1 MFNYKTIKV
10 TSFHDPS
17 GSCNFCF
24 HDPSGLVYWN
34 LAERRLGQRGNDR
47 GRERETEREGEK
59 EGERKRQTEGGS
71 ERERERETVSSY
83 EPWSADSL
91 LRHSQ
96 TPVRTSEFI
105 NAFNASGTVQS
116 SDYPDKALLQI
127 HGQSHNTAIHDYR
140 LCLYRYTNVNF
151 MASIGFDCH
160 LLCIMDEAS
169 TPQWGVVPGTLNW
182 YLPYTCTFDFHS
194 YTDSSC
200 SAGYLSLHNRG
211 WFYLCLCGTGYERNT
226 WSHQL

>member
-1 MFNYKTIKV
+1 MPLNYSFSRYGPALNPGKDLDWNTDRYVIYGLSTNGESRYFNRSTLFQV
-10 TSFHDPS
+10 NTHTD
-17 GSCNFCF
+17 N
-24 HDPSGLVYWN
+24 
-34 LAERRLGQRGNDR
+34 
-47 GRERETEREGEK
+47 
-59 EGERKRQTEGGS
+59 GG
-71 ERERERETVSSY
+71 
-83 EPWSADSL
+83 ADSL

-169 TPQWGVVPGTLNW
+169 TPQWGVVPGTLN
-182 YLPYTCTFDFHS
+182 
-194 YTDSSC
+194 
-200 SAGYLSLHNRG
+200 
-211 WFYLCLCGTGYERNT
+211 
-226 WSHQL
+226 